1 MKDKDVKTHCNAS
14 QQDLQKQCA
23 EYMAG
28 WKRALADYQNLQKDT
43 IKQLDEF
50 RKYANED
57 MIMQLLPLADYF
69 NHAFEQIPEAEKNS
83 PWLEGIKHIQNYF
96 NKILQDNGV
105 AEMKSL
111 GEKFNPE
118 LHEVVKEEESE
129 AAEETIIKV
138 NQAGFTLQGKVIKPA
153 KVIIAKKG
161 GEEK

>member
-1 MKDKDVKTHCNAS
+1 MKDKKIEKKET
-14 QQDLQKQCA
+14 CA
-23 EYMAG
+23 KCEEYMAG

-43 IKQLDEF
+43 AKQFDEL

-69 NHAFEQIPEAEKNS
+69 NHAFDQIPAAEKNS
-83 PWLEGIKHIQNYF
+83 PWLEGIKHIQTYF
-96 NKILQDNGV
+96 YKILQDNGV

-111 GEKFNPE
+111 GEKFDPQ
-118 LHEVVKEEESE
+118 LHEVVAEEESS
-129 AAEETIIKV
+129 EEEGKIIKV
-138 NQAGFTLQGKVIKPA
+138 TQAGFTLQGKVIKPA